1 MRLPLLARGPDRQ
14 LRRLAAQVS
23 VALCASLLAVL
34 AFPTSASAQVNV
46 ETLRGTLVDGTPMA
60 AVDASFTGRAG
71 NTTGMDGGGSFKVLY
86 GSGRHR
92 VFGFGSLD
100 YTRLNKKLLV
110 SRRWAH
116 ARYEYLVSGPWSGEA
131 FVQTQS
137 DAIRRLALRQLVG
150 AGPRLRFVEDS
161 GLTTAVGV
169 ATMLEVERVRVADG
183 AADDPEEI
191 NHRMSSY
198 LSVVWAVDSRV
209 SLNGVVYF
217 QPKWSRFSDYR
228 VLADGGVVFAVT
240 KRLSAKILIGLRHDN
255 DPPTGV
261 KPTDAELKNALSLTL

>member
-1 MRLPLLARGPDRQ
+1 MCARSFVSARG
-14 LRRLAAQVS
+14 RRLLSSAI
-23 VALCASLLAVL
+23 LAVL
-34 AFPTSASAQVNV
+34 GFAVLAVFAASPAHAQVNV
-46 ETLRGTLVDGTPMA
+46 ETLRGSLVDGTPIASIDA
-60 AVDASFTGRAG
+60 AFTGRAG
-71 NTTGMDGGGSFKVLY
+71 NTSGMDGGGSFKFLY
-86 GSGRHR
+86 GTGRHR
-92 VFGFGSLD
+92 LFGFGSLD

-116 ARYEYLVSGPWSGEA
+116 ARYEYLVAGPWSGEA

-150 AGPRLRFVEDS
+150 VGPRLRFVEER

-169 ATMLEVERVRVADG
+169 ATMLELERVRVADG
-183 AADDPEEI
+183 ASDDPREI

-198 LSVVWAVDSRV
+198 LSVVWAVDERV

-217 QPKWSRFSDYR
+217 QPKWSRPSDYR

-240 KRLSAKILIGLRHDN
+240 KRLSAKILLGLRHDH

-261 KPTDAELKNALSLTL
+261 RPTDAELKNALSLTL